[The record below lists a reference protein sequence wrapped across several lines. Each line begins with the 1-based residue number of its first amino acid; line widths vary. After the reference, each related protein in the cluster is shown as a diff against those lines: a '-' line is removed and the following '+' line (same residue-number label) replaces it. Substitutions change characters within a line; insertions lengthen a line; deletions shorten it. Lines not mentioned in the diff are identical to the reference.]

1 MQPAPTKV
9 FRIFR
14 LWYFESPISDNDNPA
29 TYFKLVPRAGR
40 PREIIAQAPTVPGSH
55 PKTMHILSLILWT
68 PFLGAL
74 ALAFAPPE
82 RVRMIRGIAFAA
94 SGLALLLAWSLPW
107 WFDTGTPT
115 AQFAESHVWN
125 PELGSYYAL
134 GVDGFSL
141 PMLMLSTLLCVVA
154 LLASGSVKTRVK
166 GYHAWLLALEFGMLG
181 VFMAQDWSLF
191 FVFWELTL
199 IPLFFLI
206 DQWGGARRHAASL
219 NFVLY
224 TMGGSVFMLMSLLLI
239 FTLSAEHSTTMDAML
254 RAARALPRD
263 QQFWIFL
270 GFLIGFGVKMP
281 IFPIH
286 GWLPLAHVEAPSPVS
301 ILLSGAM
308 LKMGAYGL
316 IKATGM
322 LPAAALALQPWLAGL
337 ALVSIL
343 YGALLAFRQTDLKA
357 MIAYSSVSH
366 MGVVLLGIAALNET
380 GLLGAVLQ
388 MSAHGL
394 IAGALFLLVGL
405 LYERTHT
412 REIGDYSSLVRAAPR
427 FAFFTT
433 LALLASMGLPGSA
446 GFVAEL
452 HALIGGF
459 QSFGWPMVFVSLGV
473 LIGAAYAIRTAG
485 RLFTGPVRP
494 EMREIPDLRTHEL
507 AAAGTLALGILWLGL
522 APATATGLMDAKVA
536 ELSSVFVQR
545 PF

>member
-1 MQPAPTKV
+1 
-9 FRIFR
+9 
-14 LWYFESPISDNDNPA
+14 
-29 TYFKLVPRAGR
+29 
-40 PREIIAQAPTVPGSH
+40 
-55 PKTMHILSLILWT
+55 MHILSLILWT

-74 ALAFAPPE
+74 LIALTPPD
-82 RVRMIRGIAFAA
+82 RVRRIRGLAFAA
-94 SGLALLLAWSLPW
+94 SGLALILAWSLPW
-107 WFDTGTPT
+107 FFDTRT
-115 AQFAESHVWN
+115 AATQFAESHVWN

-141 PMLMLSTLLCVVA
+141 PMLLLSTLLCLIA
-154 LLASGSVKTRVK
+154 LLASGGVATRVK
-166 GYHAWLLALEFGMLG
+166 GYHVWLLALEFGMLG

-206 DQWGGARRHAASL
+206 DQWGGPRRHTASL

-224 TMGGSVFMLMSLLLI
+224 TMGGSVFMLMSLLI
-239 FTLSAEHSTTMDAML
+239 VFTYSAEHSTTMDSML
-254 RAARALPRD
+254 GTARSLPAD
-263 QQFWIFL
+263 VQLWVFL

-281 IFPIH
+281 VFPIH

-316 IKATGM
+316 LKATGM
-322 LPAAALALQPWLAGL
+322 LPAAALVLQPWLAGL

-343 YGALLAFRQTDLKA
+343 YGALLAWRQTDLKA

-366 MGVVLLGIAALNET
+366 MGVVLLGLATLNET
-380 GLLGAVLQ
+380 GLLGATLQ

-394 IAGALFLLVGL
+394 VAGALFLLIGL

-412 REIGDYSSLVRAAPR
+412 REIADYSSLVQVTPR
-427 FAFFTT
+427 FALFIT

-459 QSFGWPMVFVSLGV
+459 QSFGWAMVLLSLSI
-473 LIGAAYAIRTAG
+473 LIGAAYAIRTV
-485 RLFTGPVRP
+485 RCLFTGPVRP
-494 EMREIPDLRTHEL
+494 EMRGIPDLRPHEL
-507 AAAGTLALGILWLGL
+507 VAAGILAVGILVLGL
-522 APATATGLMDAKVA
+522 APASATRLMAAKVG
-536 ELSSVFVQR
+536 ELGSAFAHRSL
-545 PF
+545 